1 MAKQVQSGLK
11 STLAY
16 AMADDEHHIHILSI
30 SSGSGDDSL
39 FCIVFPRLKHPSCL
53 EAFGARIC
61 HLHGGTAPT
70 GFIHGAS

>member
-1 MAKQVQSGLK
+1 MAKQVQLVLK

-16 AMADDEHHIHILSI
+16 AMADDEHHILSI

-61 HLHGGTAPT
+61 HLHGGTAPA
-70 GFIHGAS
+70 GFIRGAS